1 MAMFMKEGGMTIL
14 EVETD
19 KEDTKM
25 LRMRAR

>member
-1 MAMFMKEGGMTIL
+1 MAMFMKEGRMTIL

-19 KEDTKM
+19 KEKTKV

>member
-1 MAMFMKEGGMTIL
+1 MAMFMKEGRMTIM

-19 KEDTKM
+19 KEETKV